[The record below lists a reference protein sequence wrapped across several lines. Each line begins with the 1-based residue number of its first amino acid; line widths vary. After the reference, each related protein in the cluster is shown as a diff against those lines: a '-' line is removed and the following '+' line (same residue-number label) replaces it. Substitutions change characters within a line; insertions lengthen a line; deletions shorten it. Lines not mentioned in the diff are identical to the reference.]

1 MKNWIK
7 LVYQTVQF
15 PISTKYGIFLSKI
28 SIYFQKCHVFFGYKT
43 RYSRLDRILVL
54 RKSGQFS
61 ITMSLMFFQKL
72 HFFLMRKWPFLNMF
86 LIGFHCMLSLV
97 SSCLSFLSIFEK
109 NVSKWKK
116 IHIFE
121 KISISSRDIHLNYI
135 FRNRSRRAKIG
146 FFYLDTLS
154 FNSFQTT

>member
-1 MKNWIK
+1 
-7 LVYQTVQF
+7 
-15 PISTKYGIFLSKI
+15 
-28 SIYFQKCHVFFGYKT
+28 
-43 RYSRLDRILVL
+43 
-54 RKSGQFS
+54 
-61 ITMSLMFFQKL
+61 
-72 HFFLMRKWPFLNMF
+72 MRKWPFLNMF
-86 LIGFHCMLSLV
+86 LIGFQCMLSLV

-109 NVSKWKK
+109 SLKMAK

-154 FNSFQTT
+154 FNSFQTTQNVPHSDFLCDPLPLKSNFENFEFLKFPRFSKFENLKFSNEMYLIHVPSGFLKCSKFKF